1 MLPEAQQILNQVAG
15 IAKKEQGVHVVL
27 VGKAERAGSDAYN
40 LRLSK
45 RRAETVR
52 SALVQNGVPAG
63 RIETR
68 WVGEREPPVPT
79 ADNVREP
86 RNRVVEIN
94 LR

>member
-1 MLPEAQQILNQVAG
+1 MRFANE
-15 IAKKEQGVHVVL
+15 
-27 VGKAERAGSDAYN
+27 
-40 LRLSK
+40 
-45 RRAETVR
+45 
-52 SALVQNGVPAG
+52 

-79 ADNVREP
+79 PDNVREP